1 MQKPA
6 TLKTRWNS
14 SLRTRSMQ
22 DLFLHHHFLKLL
34 LLARKRYATDIMI
47 TSLVKHFHFHFPKC
61 SLSSWQESKCVLFQ
75 VNGAPPSECGGGE
88 EDAGASYVELG
99 QGGQEVM
106 MLVMMKMY
114 CWYCWYWRTR
124 NLNVSSSR
132 SKLRI

>member
-22 DLFLHHHFLKLL
+22 DLFLHHHFLKPL

-47 TSLVKHFHFHFPKC
+47 IPLVKHFHFHFPKC
-61 SLSSWQESKCVLFQ
+61 SLSLPSWQESKCALFQ

-106 MLVMMKMY
+106 MVGNDDY
-114 CWYCWYWRTR
+114 DDEDVDAGGTGGPEA
-124 NLNVSSSR
+124 SP
-132 SKLRI
+132 